1 MIFYGRQS
9 ISQADI
15 NAVVDVLASDYL
27 TQGKAVTGFEE
38 ALGTYFGAKHVCAVS
53 NGTAALHLIGIALGW
68 QADDLIICPSLT
80 FVATANSIVYSGAT
94 PVFVD
99 ICPVSYTL
107 DPNQVEDRINKL
119 RSNGKRVAALI
130 GVDYAGH
137 PCDWQALRWLADKYD
152 LQLVNDNCHAMGA
165 SYGDSK
171 MYAVE
176 FADAVAQSYHPVKHI
191 TTGEGGAILTNSSDL
206 YEKVKKLRTHGITKA
221 SDQGQNG
228 ESWVYRMDELG
239 FNYRITDFQSA
250 LGISQLKRLDIFI
263 KRRREIASRYDL
275 ELSQI
280 DHLEIP
286 QESADVTHAY
296 HIYPLKL
303 NFDRLKCSKAGLFRN
318 LKGKG
323 VALQVH
329 YIPVHT
335 QPYYQERF
343 FTEDSSLENTLRF
356 YEQEVSLPLYP
367 DLELQSQELVLE
379 ELLKHVS
386 L

>member
-1 MIFYGRQS
+1 
-9 ISQADI
+9 
-15 NAVVDVLASDYL
+15 
-27 TQGKAVTGFEE
+27 
-38 ALGTYFGAKHVCAVS
+38 
-53 NGTAALHLIGIALGW
+53 
-68 QADDLIICPSLT
+68 
-80 FVATANSIVYSGAT
+80 
-94 PVFVD
+94 
-99 ICPVSYTL
+99 
-107 DPNQVEDRINKL
+107 
-119 RSNGKRVAALI
+119 
-130 GVDYAGH
+130 
-137 PCDWQALRWLADKYD
+137 
-152 LQLVNDNCHAMGA
+152 
-165 SYGDSK
+165 
-171 MYAVE
+171 
-176 FADAVAQSYHPVKHI
+176 
-191 TTGEGGAILTNSSDL
+191 L